1 MKHMLIGAALAAG
14 LLAMQPAQALT
25 FKSGQVIGGDGKI
38 YDGASPQQAEAL
50 KKLAARS
57 GKKAGV
63 SGSQLYVVA
72 GEEIVFIPVTE
83 IAGKS
88 DDQIQEIVG
97 TEVIQSITGLPITFS
112 DFEAAQ
118 AAAAADGRDI
128 GEVLAEQ
135 IESGALG
142 SLQID
147 LDEIDPEVIAGA
159 KLIEESGIKDQIIN
173 SGLFDPAALETL
185 DEQLSDL
192 TFEDAQGV
200 IAEVNRV
207 QDEFRDA
214 IEAQRQADPDFFNT
228 EEGQALLEEA
238 GLE

>member
-1 MKHMLIGAALAAG
+1 MRHMLIGAALAAG

-112 DFEAAQ
+112 EFEAAQ

-135 IESGALG
+135 IENGALG

>member
-1 MKHMLIGAALAAG
+1 
-14 LLAMQPAQALT
+14 MQPAQALT

>member
-63 SGSQLYVVA
+63 SGNQLYVVA

-128 GEVLAEQ
+128 GDVLAEQ

>member
-1 MKHMLIGAALAAG
+1 MKQMLIGVALAAG
-14 LLAMQPAQALT
+14 ILAMQPAQALT

-63 SGSQLYVVA
+63 SGGQLYVVA

-135 IESGALG
+135 IESDALG

-214 IEAQRQADPDFFNT
+214 IEAHRQADPDFFNT

>member
-1 MKHMLIGAALAAG
+1 MRHMLIGAALAAG

-88 DDQIQEIVG
+88 DDEIQEIVG

-112 DFEAAQ
+112 EFEAAQ

-135 IESGALG
+135 IENGALG

>member
-1 MKHMLIGAALAAG
+1 MRHMLIGAALAAG

-112 DFEAAQ
+112 EFEAAQ

>member
-1 MKHMLIGAALAAG
+1 MRHMLIGAALAAG

-88 DDQIQEIVG
+88 DDEIQEIVG

-112 DFEAAQ
+112 EFEAAQ

>member
-128 GEVLAEQ
+128 GDVLAEQ

>member
-1 MKHMLIGAALAAG
+1 MRHMLIAAALAAG

-112 DFEAAQ
+112 EFEAAQ

>member
-1 MKHMLIGAALAAG
+1 MRHMLIAAALAAG

-88 DDQIQEIVG
+88 DDEIQEIVG

-112 DFEAAQ
+112 EFEAAQ